1 MNEPREASIWRQGD
15 RWIGFSAK
23 MDEET
28 NDGKGIQTSVQ
39 DHGVGT
45 NSSDSPQIFEPLYR
59 SSPAIAAQ
67 IHGTELGL
75 SIAKRN
81 AEAFGRNLS
90 VVSEAGVGERLY
102 PAFAGMGARF
112 RNGNYHA
119 QNQSGDLSNFSLAA
133 LQLPLKRSE
142 I

>member
-1 MNEPREASIWRQGD
+1 MDMNEPREASIWRQGD

-90 VVSEAGVGERLY
+90 VVSEAGVGSVSTLRLR
-102 PAFAGMGARF
+102 AWE
-112 RNGNYHA
+112 HA
-119 QNQSGDLSNFSLAA
+119 SEMATITPRTNLGISLIF
-133 LQLPLKRSE
+133 PSPRCSCP
-142 I
+142 